1 MSLLNFLFNP
11 KQPKTASVAKERLQ
25 LIIAHEGSKKAPDF
39 LPKLKEEL
47 LAVVAK
53 YMHVSEDSF
62 KLDLQRRDNTDILE
76 INLIIE
82 DKKD

>member
-1 MSLLNFLFNP
+1 MSLLSFLFTP
-11 KQPKTASVAKERLQ
+11 KPQATASVAKERLQ

-53 YMHVSEDSF
+53 YIGVSEDSF
-62 KLDLQRRDNTDILE
+62 KLELQRRDNMDILE
-76 INLIIE
+76 INLILE
-82 DKKD
+82 DKK